1 MHEPS
6 MPSSASS
13 PISLGA
19 AQARL
24 LHVAAQ
30 GLLLKPRAR
39 ATPAALEQAIARMHL
54 LQIDTIHVVARS
66 PYMVLFSRLGTYPQA
81 WVEELLAS
89 GRIAECWA
97 HEACFVP
104 SREYPLHHAFLGG
117 RTNHWAQRH
126 ARRTYAANG
135 AEMDRLLAQVRT
147 GGPVRSSDF
156 ARTGGASSGWWE
168 WKLEKRWL
176 EAWFAL
182 GELMVARRERFQRV
196 YDLAERVRAL
206 HEAIGAPPLSPSQAR
221 QRMIALSVQA
231 LGIAQARWI
240 GDYFRIG
247 RVGGAELE
255 ALEGTGELVRVDVRG
270 WDAPGYVHRDRLEL
284 ARRAAAGQLRASH
297 TTVLSPFDPLVW
309 DRARAQAMFGFA
321 YTLECYV
328 PAPRRRYG
336 YFVLPI
342 LHRGRLVGRL
352 DAKAHRREG
361 EFEVK
366 AIFLEPDEAPTP
378 TLVAALASA
387 IGQCARWHGTPRV
400 RVERS
405 EPRELAVALRKAL
418 RAVAA

>member
-1 MHEPS
+1 
-6 MPSSASS
+6 MPAPVTP

-39 ATPAALEQAIARMHL
+39 ATPTALQQAIANMHL

-66 PYMVLFSRLGTYPQA
+66 PYLVLFSRLGAYPQA
-81 WVEELLAS
+81 WLDDLLAN

-104 SREYPLHHAFLGG
+104 SREYPLHRAFVGG

-126 ARRTYAANG
+126 ARRVHAANR
-135 AEMDRLLAQVRT
+135 AEMDRLLEQVRT

-176 EAWFAL
+176 EAWFAM

-206 HEAIGAPPLSPSQAR
+206 HDDSDAPPLSAPQVR
-221 QRMIALSVQA
+221 QRMVALSVQA
-231 LGIAQARWI
+231 LGIAQPRWM

-247 RVGGAELE
+247 RVGAGDLQPLE
-255 ALEGTGELVRVDVRG
+255 ESGELVRVDVRG
-270 WDAPGYVHRDRLEL
+270 WEAPGYVHRDRLEL
-284 ARRAAAGQLRASH
+284 ARRAAAGQLRATH

-352 DAKAHRREG
+352 DAKAHRGDG

-366 AIFLEPDEAPTP
+366 AVFLEPGEAPTP
-378 TLVAALASA
+378 TLVAALATA
-387 IGQCARWHGTPRV
+387 IGQCARWHGASRV
-400 RVERS
+400 RVGRS
-405 EPRELAVALRKAL
+405 EPRGLAAALRKAL
-418 RAVAA
+418 RAGAA